1 MNKSILIFATL
12 SFIISLVGCQT
23 KDIMGP
29 EFSVEANRLVVSAT
43 LTAGTNSS
51 LVYLSRSVEKSN
63 QSFSFTTQ
71 VVSDAIVQL
80 YENGELVNTPI
91 YSEDFLGYFSNYP
104 ILAGNQ
110 YEITVSHS
118 FLEDVRSHPVLI
130 PAIPTVEIDTFREE
144 TANIVEICQSIASAD
159 FVRNVQLS
167 FSINPN
173 LPQYYKFKNIQP
185 SCGNDFGTTGI
196 NCLTEGFDNN
206 SLSNFY
212 FSDECFSTT
221 SASINIKTTGR
232 YSGGLNPSP
241 FMENFTFS
249 AISESAYLYEQSLID
264 VRSLNDGFVEP
275 RTTYTNIE
283 NGYGVVRG
291 VSGISIIF

>member
-1 MNKSILIFATL
+1 MLFFLAL
-12 SFIISLVGCQT
+12 SLMISFMGCQT

-29 EFSVEANRLVVSAT
+29 EFSVEANKLVISAT
-43 LTAGTNSS
+43 LTADASLS
-51 LVYLSRSVEKSN
+51 LVYLSKSVATSN
-63 QSFSFTTQ
+63 QSFNFSTQ
-71 VVSDAIVQL
+71 VVSDAVVQL
-80 YENGELVNTPI
+80 YENGELVNTLI
-91 YSEDFLGYFSNYP
+91 YAEDFLGYFSNYP
-104 ILAGNQ
+104 IEAGNQ
-110 YEITVSHS
+110 YEITASHPL
-118 FLEDVRSHPVLI
+118 FEDVKSHPVLI
-130 PAIPTVEIDTFREE
+130 PVIPTIAIDTFREE
-144 TANIVEICQSIASAD
+144 TANIIEVCQSMASAD
-159 FVRNVQLS
+159 FIRNVKLS

-173 LPQYYKFKNIQP
+173 LPQYYTFKQIQP
-185 SCGNDFGTTGI
+185 SCGNDFETTGI

-206 SLSNFY
+206 NLSNFY

-221 SASINIKTTGR
+221 SASINIKTVGR
-232 YSGGLNPSP
+232 YSGGLNPTP

-249 AISESAYLYEQSLID
+249 ALSASAYLYEQSLID